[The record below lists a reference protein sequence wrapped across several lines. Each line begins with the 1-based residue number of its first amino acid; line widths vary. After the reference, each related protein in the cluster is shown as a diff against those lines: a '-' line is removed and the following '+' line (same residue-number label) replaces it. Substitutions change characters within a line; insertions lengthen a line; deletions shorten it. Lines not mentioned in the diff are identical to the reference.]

1 MARRGYSKQHMYLQ
15 IIKLLIVIFLF
26 LAMTTAHRATYTP
39 AQGGFGKNEADLSK
53 LSKQYS
59 SRDLPS
65 HTKLKYRQTGQ
76 ASAEE
81 LKSRD
86 FLYELENR
94 EREAAGKRRTSA
106 RMPCLIALFPLK
118 VSITL
123 ADSPP
128 LTKKKSLNESAAA
141 AAIGDADE
149 SPERTYDED
158 DTEDDEDDTAELL
171 AELARIKAEREAE
184 KAAEEA
190 KRQAEE
196 EQIRVD
202 KILHGNPLLTSTKQ
216 DFKVQRRWD
225 DDVVFKNCAKGIS
238 EKKSEPTFINDAL
251 RSEFHKKFME
261 KYIK

>member
-1 MARRGYSKQHMYLQ
+1 
-15 IIKLLIVIFLF
+15 
-26 LAMTTAHRATYTP
+26 MTTAHRATYTP

-76 ASAEE
+76 ATAEE
-81 LKSRD
+81 LKKRD
-86 FLYELENR
+86 FRHELESR
-94 EREAAGKRRTSA
+94 ERAVSSKRRPSA
-106 RMPCLIALFPLK
+106 P
-118 VSITL
+118 
-123 ADSPP
+123 DSPP
-128 LTKKKSLNESAAA
+128 SSKKKSHSEPVT
-141 AAIGDADE
+141 AIGDADE
-149 SPERTYDED
+149 SPEVAYEDE
-158 DTEDDEDDTAELL
+158 ESDDEDDTAELL

-184 KAAEEA
+184 RAAEEA
-190 KRQAEE
+190 KRQAEQ

-202 KILHGNPLLTSTKQ
+202 KILRGNPLLTSTKQ
-216 DFKVQRRWD
+216 DFRVQRRWD

>member
-1 MARRGYSKQHMYLQ
+1 
-15 IIKLLIVIFLF
+15 
-26 LAMTTAHRATYTP
+26 MTTAHRATYTP

-76 ASAEE
+76 ASADE

-94 EREAAGKRRTSA
+94 EREAAGKRRPSA
-106 RMPCLIALFPLK
+106 P
-118 VSITL
+118 
-123 ADSPP
+123 DSPP
-128 LTKKKSLNESAAA
+128 LTKKKTQNEPATAAA

-149 SPERTYDED
+149 SPERAYDEEE
-158 DTEDDEDDTAELL
+158 TEDEQDDTAELL

-184 KAAEEA
+184 RAAEEA